1 MQINKII
8 YFDNAATTPL
18 SPNAKKAM
26 DMYWENEFG
35 NPSSLYSI
43 GVQNKK
49 VLLDCRKRIANCINS
64 KTEEIYF
71 TSCGTESDNWA
82 LKGTAFQLK
91 EKGNHIIV
99 SSIEHHAILNTCKF
113 LETIGFEITYLPVN
127 EYGEVTVDSLKNAI
141 KDNTILISIMLVNN
155 ELGTIQNIKQLC
167 KIAHEKNILFHTD
180 AVQAVG
186 HIPVDVMDLNVDMLS
201 CSGHKFNGPK
211 GIGFL
216 YVKNGITIHP
226 LLHGGQQE
234 KNMRAGTENI
244 PLIVGMTT
252 ALEEHVNSFSKNI
265 TYINSLRET
274 IIQNL
279 ENLKIDFQINGS
291 VNHAPGI
298 LNISF
303 YNVEGEVLL
312 HRLDLKGICVSTGS
326 ACDSKN
332 TQLSHVLKAIKCNE
346 KYAYGT
352 IRISLSEANTLDE
365 INYFINELNNFFNL
379 GEI

>member
-1 MQINKII
+1 MI
-8 YFDNAATTPL
+8 YLDNAATTPL
-18 SPNAKKAM
+18 SPNAKEAM
-26 DMYWENEFG
+26 DIYWNNEFG

-43 GVQNKK
+43 GVHNKK
-49 VLLDCRKRIANCINS
+49 VLQDCRKRIANCINA
-64 KTEEIYF
+64 KTDEIYF

-141 KDNTILISIMLVNN
+141 KGNTILISIMLVNN

-279 ENLKIDFQINGS
+279 KNLKIDFQINGS

-365 INYFINELNNFFNL
+365 INYFINELKIFFDL

>member
-1 MQINKII
+1 MKNII

-18 SPNAKKAM
+18 SSNAKKAM
-26 DMYWENEFG
+26 DIYWNIEFG

-43 GVQNKK
+43 GVHNKK
-49 VLLDCRKRIANCINS
+49 VLQDCRQRIANCINAKS
-64 KTEEIYF
+64 DEIYF

-113 LETIGFEITYLPVN
+113 LEKMGFEITYLPVN
-127 EYGEVTVDSLKNAI
+127 EYGEVNAEVLRNAI
-141 KDNTILISIMLVNN
+141 KANTILISIMLVNN
-155 ELGTIQNIKQLC
+155 ELGTIQNIKELC
-167 KIAHEKNILFHTD
+167 EIAHSKGILFHTD

-186 HIPVDVMDLNVDMLS
+186 HIPVDVLELNIDMLS

-216 YVKNGITIHP
+216 YIKKGIKIEP
-226 LLHGGQQE
+226 LLNGGQQE

-252 ALEEHVNSFSKNI
+252 ALEEHVNSFSKTI
-265 TYINSLRET
+265 SYINYLRTEM
-274 IIQNL
+274 IQNL
-279 ENLKIDFQINGS
+279 KNTNINFIINGS
-291 VNHAPGI
+291 ENHVPGI
-298 LNISF
+298 LSISF
-303 YNVEGEVLL
+303 KNAEGEVIL
-312 HRLDLKGICVSTGS
+312 HRLDLKGICISTGS

-332 TQLSHVLKAIKCNE
+332 TNLSHVLEAIKCDKE
-346 KYAYGT
+346 YAFGT
-352 IRISLSEANTLDE
+352 IRISLSEKNTVEE
-365 INYFINELNNFFNL
+365 INIFIEVLV
-379 GEI
+379 EILERL

>member
-1 MQINKII
+1 MI
-8 YFDNAATTPL
+8 YLDNAATTPL
-18 SPNAKKAM
+18 SPNAKEAM
-26 DMYWENEFG
+26 DIYWNNEFG

-43 GVQNKK
+43 GVHNKK
-49 VLLDCRKRIANCINS
+49 VLQDCRKRIANCINA
-64 KTEEIYF
+64 KTDEIYF

-141 KDNTILISIMLVNN
+141 KDKTILISIMLVNN

-216 YVKNGITIHP
+216 YIKNGITINP

-252 ALEEHVNSFSKNI
+252 ALEEHVKSFSKNI

-279 ENLKIDFQINGS
+279 KNLKIDFQINGS

-352 IRISLSEANTLDE
+352 IRISLSETNTLDE
-365 INYFINELNNFFNL
+365 INYLIDELKAIFNK
-379 GEI
+379 G

>member
-1 MQINKII
+1 MNKTI